1 MLIQL
6 IEESLC
12 AHDVHELTHYPR
24 PWYKPKPLL
33 PKGTY
38 LLASEV
44 WSNFYGSYYRCE
56 HEYGSYDI
64 PVSSARVIAENDD
77 DKVCVRKGDAVVGP
91 IEPDNPPPLI
101 EFIECTA
108 RQAIHLLNLKGVG
121 LKVPEGL

>member
-12 AHDVHELTHYPR
+12 AHDVHELMHYPR

-77 DKVCVRKGDAVVGP
+77 DKVYVRKGDAVVGP
-91 IEPDNPPPLI
+91 IEPDNLI
-101 EFIECTA
+101 EFVECTA
-108 RQAIHLLNLKGVG
+108 RQAIHFLNLKGVG